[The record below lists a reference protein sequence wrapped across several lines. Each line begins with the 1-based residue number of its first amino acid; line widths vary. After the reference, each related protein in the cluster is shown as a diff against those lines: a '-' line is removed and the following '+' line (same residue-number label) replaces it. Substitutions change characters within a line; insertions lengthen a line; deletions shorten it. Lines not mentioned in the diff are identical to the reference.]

1 MPTIRKYWDL
11 EEFEKKINEYFIK
24 CDEAVRDIYDKKGN
38 YVKTIYKPYTV
49 TGLCV
54 HLEICRKTLS
64 EMEKEAKYSNTIKR
78 AKTNIE
84 AWQVEHSMNRDI
96 DNTTTIFSL
105 KNNFGWKDKQ
115 EIQSTNTN
123 ANIDIDLSKLTDE
136 QKKKIMGC
144 NSYDE
149 MLKVVRGE

>member
-1 MPTIRKYWDL
+1 VPRLRKYWDL
-11 EEFEKKINEYFIK
+11 EEFENKIDEYFIN
-24 CDEAVRDIYDKKGN
+24 CDKAVRDIYDKKGS

-54 HLEICRKTLS
+54 HLDICRQTLS
-64 EMEKEAKYSNTIKR
+64 EMEKEDKYSDTIKR
-78 AKTNIE
+78 AKVKIE

-115 EIQSTNTN
+115 EIESINKN
-123 ANIDIDLSKLTDE
+123 ENINVDLNHMSDE
-136 QKKKIMGC
+136 
-144 NSYDE
+144 E
-149 MLKVVRGE
+149 LKEIVKDLFKDDK